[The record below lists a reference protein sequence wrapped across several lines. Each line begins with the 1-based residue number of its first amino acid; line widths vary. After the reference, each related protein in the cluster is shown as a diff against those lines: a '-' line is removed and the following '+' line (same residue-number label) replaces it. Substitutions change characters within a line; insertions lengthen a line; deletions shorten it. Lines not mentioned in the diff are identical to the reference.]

1 MSKNTK
7 KSVQNPTKKKKLQIS
22 LGLKIMMMIAFLVIV
37 NCVSTSINI
46 GSLKN
51 VTGYTSKLN
60 DVIYIER
67 AKGHL
72 IEEFKSLQI
81 NFSNAH
87 LYFSTNEKTYY
98 VEEVRK
104 SYEATL
110 SAQEE
115 LRDRINAVGSADLTA
130 GLEAWYVSLD
140 GYTERAKIFLD
151 LVNEGNDGKAAMQ
164 YPQSIIALAYAEQD
178 EAIYENAASVYVD
191 SVIAQ
196 AKDTADSTTT
206 TNYILLV
213 VFLVASVLA
222 VVIITFTVVK
232 PAKKSGN
239 RLNKIVDSIAKGE
252 GDLTERVP
260 VSAHDEVGQMADGV
274 NNFIEQLQNIIKKL
288 KDEVINMQDAAE
300 AITTQVNDSNDN
312 ANSVSA
318 AMEQM
323 SASMV
328 QVSSSLSAIA
338 DGTKE
343 ILGEAEAMVSS
354 TDDGVVLVDEI
365 KNRAKTM
372 HNQTI
377 TNKDATNRRM
387 DDIKSLLE
395 AAVEESKSAQ
405 QIEALTGEILS
416 IASQTNLLALN
427 ASIEAA
433 RAGEA
438 GKGFAVVADEIRQL
452 ADSSRATA
460 NNIQDISVVVVEAVN
475 KLARN
480 AKELLGF
487 IDEKVMKDYDGFV
500 ELSEQY
506 ESDADTVNTLIGEFS
521 KNTEDIKN
529 TIVAMNQSISDIS
542 SAVDDTAQ
550 GVNNVADNA
559 INLVE
564 SINQI
569 QNQTAV
575 NQEISNKLTSE
586 VNRFKNV

>member
-7 KSVQNPTKKKKLQIS
+7 KSVQNHTKKKKLQTS

-130 GLEAWYVSLD
+130 GLEAWYISLD

-288 KDEVINMQDAAE
+288 KDEVVNMQDAAE

>member
-222 VVIITFTVVK
+222 VVIITLTVVK

-288 KDEVINMQDAAE
+288 KDEVVNMQDAAE